1 MANVS
6 GQHRHIL
13 LLAGAG
19 EARAIAAAL
28 AERDDCKVTGSFL
41 YPPRSFGP
49 LPVPTRYGRFGGE
62 DGMARYLMAE
72 GIDAVIDATHPFAH
86 QISASAAR
94 VCARLAIPLLQ
105 VLRPCWT
112 PGAGDRWT
120 EVADER
126 AVAAHLR
133 PGQRVFTTT
142 GRATLDHLVSRCD
155 ARFFVRQLEERRPPE
170 NLKNVRYVTGNGP
183 FSVEEERDTLS
194 GLEIDVLVVKNS
206 GGTTSETKLI
216 AARSLGLPVILI
228 ARPPQPDVPRVET
241 VSGALNWV
249 DGL

>member
-1 MANVS
+1 MEQAS
-6 GQHRHIL
+6 QQQRHIL

-19 EARAIAAAL
+19 EARGIAAVL
-28 AERDDCKVTGSFL
+28 ARRDDCRVTGSFL

-62 DGMARYLMAE
+62 DGMARYLTAE
-72 GIDAVIDATHPFAH
+72 RVDAVIDATHPFAH

-94 VCARLAIPLLQ
+94 VCARLAIPLVQ
-105 VLRPCWT
+105 VLRPPWR
-112 PGAGDRWT
+112 PGEGDRWT
-120 EVADER
+120 QVADER

-142 GRATLDHLVSRCD
+142 GRATLEHLVARCS

-170 NLKNVRYVTGNGP
+170 ALGNVRYVTGNGP
-183 FSVEEERDTLS
+183 FSVEEERETLNA
-194 GLEIDVLVVKNS
+194 LEIDVLVVKNS
-206 GGTTSETKLI
+206 GGAASQTKLI
-216 AARSLGLPVILI
+216 AARTLGLPVILI

-241 VSGALNWV
+241 EAGALNWV
-249 DGL
+249 EGL